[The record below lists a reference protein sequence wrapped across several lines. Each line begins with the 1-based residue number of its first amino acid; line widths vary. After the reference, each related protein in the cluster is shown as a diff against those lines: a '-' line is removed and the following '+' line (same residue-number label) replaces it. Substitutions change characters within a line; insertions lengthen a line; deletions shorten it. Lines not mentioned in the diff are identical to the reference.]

1 MSFGGFCGGTPAD
14 LQAAEVE
21 IERLTAVRTDP
32 GFVFYKISLLRL
44 RALLARARGDEAG
57 YRHFADR
64 YHAKAVELD
73 FAGHIAIAEAMT
85 SSSSLNS

>member
-1 MSFGGFCGGTPAD
+1 
-14 LQAAEVE
+14 
-21 IERLTAVRTDP
+21 
-32 GFVFYKISLLRL
+32 VFYEISLLRL

-73 FAGHIAIAEAMT
+73 SAGLIAIAEAMM